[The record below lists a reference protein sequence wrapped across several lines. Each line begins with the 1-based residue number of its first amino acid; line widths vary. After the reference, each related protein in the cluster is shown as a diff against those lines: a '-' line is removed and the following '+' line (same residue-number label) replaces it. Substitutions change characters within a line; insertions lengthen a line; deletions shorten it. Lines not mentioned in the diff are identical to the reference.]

1 MIHFVIFEK
10 FLKIPK
16 YILVKNKYSFA
27 FKILLAGSLTFIS
40 SAAFSQNKEEVTQI
54 VKEYDL
60 TELKNLEER
69 FLKKSRLEKQKAL
82 AAAKI
87 NNWPEFIK
95 NEDGS
100 LDELIK
106 LAADGTPL
114 YYSSNNKNAA
124 KSTRTNFLNTGGGL
138 GLTLDGQGMVARV
151 WDGGK
156 VRASHQEFG
165 NRVTV
170 VDAVAGPTGNNF
182 HSTHVTGTILAS
194 GVNANAKGMAPQ
206 AQARTFNW
214 TDDASEVL
222 SEVQLGMLISNH
234 SYGVPIVSNGQF
246 ISSWYIGAY
255 SQDSRDWDVIA
266 YNSPY
271 YLMVASAGNN
281 GEDMNPNPMSFGYD
295 KLTGNKTSKN
305 NLVVAN
311 ANDAIISTA
320 TGNLNSVTINTSSS
334 QGPTD
339 DLRIKPDITGNGTGV
354 TSTFETSDTAYG
366 TISGTSMASPNVAG
380 TLLLLQQHYKNLN
393 NRFMKAATL
402 KALACHTA
410 DDAGTTGPDVEFGW
424 GLLNAKKA
432 AETIT
437 ANGLGSV
444 ISEEKLQNSQTYTL
458 TVNATGTSPLQA
470 TIAWTD
476 VPGVA
481 NNGTLNSTAKAL
493 VNDLD
498 IRIKNAANTSTY
510 YPWRLQPEVYLEA
523 LNNGDNN
530 VDNVE
535 SILIPTLPAG
545 SYTITV
551 SHKGT
556 LQTGSQN
563 FALVVTGVSSA
574 FAINSLSEDKT
585 VCSTESAAFNF
596 NHNTVSAGTTN
607 FTVVGLPAGAS
618 ANLSSNSLSA
628 NGTVTMT
635 ISNLQSVPAG
645 DYQIGLQGVRGSE
658 TEVKYVNL
666 KIYNTTFANV
676 AIVSPANAASGMTT
690 TVNLDWNAVGNTESY
705 RVQVATDAAFSN
717 LILNQVTTET
727 NYNATNL
734 AQQTNYF
741 WRVLPA
747 NRCGQATT
755 ATVNTFSTGAL
766 ACNIVFNA
774 TNFSLANIGTTADS
788 QGLVT
793 INVTGGMTVGNL
805 TTTIDISHSYIEDL
819 TVYLEGPAAL
829 GYPTIRLFEEPC
841 GDNQNIT
848 ATLSDAGTTFTCS
861 AASPAISGTVK
872 PLDPLSNFYNL
883 PADGEWTLYA
893 YDSYD
898 GDGGVINSFKLNFC
912 NVTPSALSVAENEF
926 ANIKVYPNPTKG
938 ILNISLPQTSEAT
951 TLTLVDI
958 QGRQI
963 LTKETS
969 NTNETL
975 NIEHLSEGVYILN
988 IQSGSLKTSKKVVL
1002 NR

>member
-1 MIHFVIFEK
+1 M
-10 FLKIPK
+10 
-16 YILVKNKYSFA
+16 
-27 FKILLAGSLTFIS
+27 LLAGSLSLLS
-40 SAAFSQNKEEVTQI
+40 SAAFSQTKEEVAQI
-54 VKEYDL
+54 IKEYDL
-60 TELKNLEER
+60 PQLKNLEEKL
-69 FLKKSRLEKQKAL
+69 LKKSRAEKQKAL
-82 AAAKI
+82 VAAKA
-87 NNWPEFIK
+87 NNWPEFLK

-100 LDELIK
+100 IDELMK

-156 VRASHQEFG
+156 VRTTHQEFG

-170 VDAVAGPTGNNF
+170 IDAVAGPTGNNF

-214 TDDASEVL
+214 TNDSSEAV
-222 SEVQLGMLISNH
+222 SEVQMGMLISNH

-246 ISSWYIGAY
+246 VSSWYIGAY
-255 SQDSRDWDVIA
+255 SQDSRDWDEIA

-281 GEDMNPNPMSFGYD
+281 GTDENPNPTTPGYD

-311 ANDAIISTA
+311 ALDAFVNTT
-320 TGNLNSVTINTSSS
+320 TGNLTSVGINSSSS
-334 QGPTD
+334 QGPAD
-339 DLRIKPDITGNGTGV
+339 DLRIKPDITGNGTTV

-393 NRFMKAATL
+393 NRYMKAATL

-410 DDAGTTGPDVEFGW
+410 DDAGETGPDPIFGW

-444 ISEEKLQNSQTYTL
+444 ISEEKLQNGQTFTL
-458 TVNATGTSPLQA
+458 NVNATGTTPLQA

-476 VPGVA
+476 LPGVA
-481 NNGTLNSTAKAL
+481 NNGTVNSTDRAL

-498 IRIKNAANTSTY
+498 IRITNASSTSVYFPWKLLADANAPAINT
-510 YPWRLQPEVYLEA
+510 
-523 LNNGDNN
+523 GDNN
-530 VDNVE
+530 VDNIE

-545 SYTITV
+545 QYTITV
-551 SHKGT
+551 THKGT

-563 FALVVTGVSSA
+563 FGLVITGVSSS
-574 FAINSLSEDKT
+574 FALNSTTEDKT
-585 VCSTESAAFNF
+585 ICSTETATFGF
-596 NHNTVSAGTTN
+596 NHIMASAGTTN
-607 FTVVGLPAGAS
+607 FSIVGLPSGATGT
-618 ANLSSNSLSA
+618 LSTTSLSA
-628 NGTVTMT
+628 NGTVNLTV
-635 ISNLQSVPAG
+635 SNLQNVPAG
-645 DYQIGLQGVRGSE
+645 DYTVGLQGVRGSE
-658 TEVKYVNL
+658 TEIKYVNL
-666 KIYNTTFANV
+666 KIYSTTF
-676 AIVSPANAASGMTT
+676 VSPVLQSPADGTSGLSNTVNFDWDATANA
-690 TVNLDWNAVGNTESY
+690 ESY
-705 RVQVATDAAFSN
+705 RIQVANNANFASLIVNEVTTATNFIASN
-717 LILNQVTTET
+717 LP
-727 NYNATNL
+727 
-734 AQQTNYF
+734 QQTTLY
-741 WRVLPA
+741 WRVLPI
-747 NRCGQATT
+747 NRCGQAM
-755 ATVNTFSTGAL
+755 TVAAKSFSTGVL
-766 ACNIVFNA
+766 NCNMAFNA
-774 TNFSLANIGTTADS
+774 TNFFLSTIGTTADS
-788 QGLVT
+788 QGIVPIT
-793 INVTGGMTVGNL
+793 VTGGMTVGNV
-805 TTTIDISHSYIEDL
+805 TATINISHTYIEDL
-819 TVYLEGPAAL
+819 IIYLEGPAAL

-841 GDNQNIT
+841 GDNDNIV
-848 ATLSDAGTTFTCS
+848 ATLSDAGTTFTCN
-861 AASPAISGTVK
+861 ATIPGISGTVK
-872 PLDPLSNFYNL
+872 PLDALSNFNNL

-898 GDGGVINSFKLNFC
+898 GDGGNINSFSLNFC
-912 NVTPSALSVAENEF
+912 SVTQSAMSVDDNVF
-926 ANIKVYPNPTKG
+926 ANVKVYPNPTKG
-938 ILNISLPQTSEAT
+938 IVNISLPQTAEAT

-963 LTKETS
+963 LKKETT
-969 NTNETL
+969 NTAETL
-975 NIEHLSEGVYILN
+975 NIENLSEGVYILN